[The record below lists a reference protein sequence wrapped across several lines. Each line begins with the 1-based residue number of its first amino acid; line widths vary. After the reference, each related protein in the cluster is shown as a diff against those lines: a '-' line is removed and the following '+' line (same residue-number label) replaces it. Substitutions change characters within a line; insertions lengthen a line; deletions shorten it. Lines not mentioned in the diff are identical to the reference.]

1 MMSPRDQ
8 RPAAVAPSL
17 GEPGCGEPRPP
28 RPGTSP
34 ASRKAPF
41 RSHGAASE
49 PRGKEATPVPVRP
62 ANQTRP
68 PSPGRRPPPVPA
80 RRGGR
85 RCGRGQR
92 IAGDAAVAGA
102 GLASAASCRPATSAR
117 PAAARGWAGD
127 HVTHALTVV
136 ASLALGPAHPGGEGD
151 LVYRFRRDLGPSD
164 QHGAFAR
171 FSLPLL
177 LLVPSE
183 ACSAPAS
190 AGYFNRRS
198 PRIPMLKESP
208 ASRPAPPSSVL
219 PRRYPHAAA
228 ANGRR

>member
-34 ASRKAPF
+34 VSRKAPF
-41 RSHGAASE
+41 RSHGAARE

-102 GLASAASCRPATSAR
+102 GLASAASGRPATSAR

-136 ASLALGPAHPGGEGD
+136 ASLALGPAHPGGEVISCTD
-151 LVYRFRRDLGPSD
+151 F
-164 QHGAFAR
+164 GAI
-171 FSLPLL
+171 S
-177 LLVPSE
+177 VPQTST
-183 ACSAPAS
+183 AH
-190 AGYFNRRS
+190 
-198 PRIPMLKESP
+198 SP
-208 ASRPAPPSSVL
+208 ASLSRSCSSFRLSRVPRPPQQATSTEDHPASPC
-219 PRRYPHAAA
+219 
-228 ANGRR
+228 

>member
-1 MMSPRDQ
+1 MMTPRDQ

-34 ASRKAPF
+34 VSRKAPF

-49 PRGKEATPVPVRP
+49 PGGKEATPVPVGP

-136 ASLALGPAHPGGEGD
+136 ASLALGPAHPRGE
-151 LVYRFRRDLGPSD
+151 VISCTDLGAIS
-164 QHGAFAR
+164 
-171 FSLPLL
+171 
-177 LLVPSE
+177 VPQTST
-183 ACSAPAS
+183 AH
-190 AGYFNRRS
+190 
-198 PRIPMLKESP
+198 SP
-208 ASRPAPPSSVL
+208 ASLSRSCSSFRLRRVPRPPRQATSTEDRPASPC
-219 PRRYPHAAA
+219 
-228 ANGRR
+228 